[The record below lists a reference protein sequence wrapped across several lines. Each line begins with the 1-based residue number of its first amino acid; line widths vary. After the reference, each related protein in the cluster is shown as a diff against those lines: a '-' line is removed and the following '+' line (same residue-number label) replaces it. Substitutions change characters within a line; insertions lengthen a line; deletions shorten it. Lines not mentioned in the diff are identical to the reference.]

1 MVLRNHHPTDR
12 KSRVV
17 PMSGCIWLGCLLILL
32 AVLPRWDKPAAAI
45 KLIWVKPLFE
55 ITGDLSAP
63 SDVAV
68 NAGGTIYV
76 VDGVHHAIRV
86 YDARGKPIS
95 SFGSE
100 GSRDGQ
106 FQSPLGMDIDL
117 AGRLYIADSG
127 NHRIQ
132 IFDPAGTFIR
142 TINISAKAGHPAD
155 PTDLAVDDS
164 SNRCYVVDNDN
175 HRILVYDLVTNKP
188 IATYGS
194 PGAQKRDFMYPFRI
208 ALNRQ
213 KNLNVVEVIN
223 ARVQVLK
230 PDGLFVSF
238 IGSWGVE
245 KGQFFR
251 PKGIAVAQDG
261 KVYVSDSYTQ
271 VIQVFD
277 PDGKFFAAVAQK
289 GTAAVK
295 KFESPVSLYIDRSNR
310 LYVVEMFADKVGV
323 YQILPEQ
330 L

>member
-1 MVLRNHHPTDR
+1 MLQA
-12 KSRVV
+12 
-17 PMSGCIWLGCLLILL
+17 IL
-32 AVLPRWDKPAAAI
+32 PHWDKAEAAI
-45 KLIWVKPLFE
+45 KLIWVRPLFE
-55 ITGDLSAP
+55 ITRDLSAP

-68 NAGGTIYV
+68 GTDGTIYV

-86 YDARGKPIS
+86 YDARGKFVS
-95 SFGSE
+95 SFGTE

-106 FQSPLGMDIDL
+106 FQSPLGMDIDHK
-117 AGRLYIADSG
+117 GRLYIADSG

-132 IFDPAGTFIR
+132 IFDAAGTFLR
-142 TINISAKAGHPAD
+142 TINISAQAGHPAD
-155 PTDLAVDDS
+155 PTDLAVDGS
-164 SNRCYVVDNDN
+164 GKRCYVVDNDN
-175 HRILVYDLVTNKP
+175 HRILVYDLTNDQP
-188 IATYGS
+188 VATFGS
-194 PGAQKRDFMYPFRI
+194 PGAEKHDFMYPFRI
-208 ALNRQ
+208 ALDRQ
-213 KNLNVVEVIN
+213 KNLNIVEVIN

-261 KVYVSDSYTQ
+261 KVYVSDSYIQ

-277 PDGKFFAAVAQK
+277 ANGKFYAAVAQK
-289 GTAAVK
+289 GVANVK
-295 KFESPVSLYIDRSNR
+295 KFESPVSLYIDRFNR

-323 YQILPEQ
+323 YQILPEP